1 MKLLLF
7 LITFLLILPSNKL
20 DCSDLKKGKFQT
32 TNDDGSVTII
42 SRKGKKQIENFRNGE
57 RISEFDVTWTN
68 DCEYLIYNRN
78 VTKGNDL
85 WPEMNSD
92 TLRIKIIEIKDGYY
106 FTESEMLSK
115 GWKMNQKVQILNTD

>member
-1 MKLLLF
+1 M
-7 LITFLLILPSNKL
+7 ILPSNKL

-32 TNDDGSVTII
+32 TDDDGSVTII

-78 VTKGNDL
+78 VTKGNDP